1 MNFAALAAL
10 RRVRETDTW
19 FRCIDPAHIATALSS
34 WHTTARLARFNPG
47 YLLKPSAQFESLSFA
62 DDPDVALREIEAIFQ
77 SLAGGAPS
85 RVSNPMSSWTL
96 TLKIQVNL
104 AEVFDLTD
112 LTVVQTQL
120 GTHAQELTGDWLGYD
135 MRTHT
140 TRVTGPNGVAPTQEL
155 GFELFQSGIEGFRSI
170 SAKVPTN
177 KTLTIFPKNL
187 AAGSS
192 VTVTDSS
199 GKVVHRLP

>member
-1 MNFAALAAL
+1 MARACGDADAASAMGRLWLHLAARPQRHRARTVPAWQH
-10 RRVRETDTW
+10 RRRG
-19 FRCIDPAHIATALSS
+19 L
-34 WHTTARLARFNPG
+34 
-47 YLLKPSAQFESLSFA
+47 
-62 DDPDVALREIEAIFQ
+62 PDVALREIEAIFQ
-77 SLAGGAPS
+77 SLAGGVPS
-85 RVSNPMSSWTL
+85 RVSNPVSSSTL
-96 TLKIQVNL
+96 ILKVQVNL

-112 LTVVQTQL
+112 LTVAQARL

-155 GFELFQSGIEGFRSI
+155 GFELFRSGIEGFRSI

-177 KTLTIFPKNL
+177 KTLTIFPQNL
-187 AAGSS
+187 HASSS

-199 GKVVHRLP
+199 GNVVHRLP

>member
-1 MNFAALAAL
+1 VNFAALAAL
-10 RRVRETDTW
+10 PRARETDSW
-19 FRCIDPAHIATALSS
+19 YRCIDPAYITTALSS
-34 WHTTARLARFNPG
+34 AHTMARLARFNPG
-47 YLLKPSAQFESLSFA
+47 YLLNPSAQFASLSFA

-96 TLKIQVNL
+96 ILKAHVNL

-112 LTVVQTQL
+112 LTVVQAQL

-155 GFELFQSGIEGFRSI
+155 GFELFRSGIEGFRSI

-187 AAGSS
+187 RAGSS

-199 GKVVHRLP
+199 GKVVHSLP